1 MPEIG
6 EGKQIISSILIS
18 LRTQLTIL
26 VARIVHFI
34 QKHLVGKT
42 LAVIKA
48 QHDEKVFGAVGTSAT
63 EIEKKLTGKSVDGT
77 GQQGKYFWSV
87 QREISF
93 FKKITEGRI
102 WI

>member
-6 EGKQIISSILIS
+6 EGKQIISSNLIS
-18 LRTQLTIL
+18 LTLQLTKL

-34 QKHLVGKT
+34 QKHLVGRT
-42 LAVIKA
+42 LAVVKA

-63 EIEKKLTGKSVDGT
+63 EIEKKLIGKNVNGA

-87 QREISF
+87 
-93 FKKITEGRI
+93 
-102 WI
+102 